1 MFHRHLSF
9 PASAAVAAIA
19 ANAAVALLPLP
30 ASTPAAVQ
38 TLHSAQEAT
47 EVPAPPG
54 PTDPSELEAFVDGLM
69 GAALEENN
77 TAGGV
82 VAVVSGGEL
91 FFAKGYGYS
100 DWEARIPVD
109 PETTLFRIGSV
120 SKLFVWTSVM
130 QMVEAGLLDLDT
142 DVNEYLDF
150 EIPATFQEPVTLAA
164 IMAHAGGF
172 EDYVIELFGNEPEDV
187 RPLGELVARQLPAR
201 VRPSGDLSSY
211 SNHATGIAA
220 YIVERASG
228 IEWKQYVDERI
239 LGPLG
244 MEHTSFLQPLP
255 EGLEPDMSKGYSYR
269 GNRFRE
275 EDFEYV
281 PLAPVGA
288 GASSAVDMGRFM
300 IAHLQLGRLG
310 DERILSEETARL
322 MQSVHHRMD
331 PSVNGMAHGFA
342 ELSQNGEHIIGH
354 GGDTRFFHTGLWL
367 FPEHDLGVYV
377 SFNSGGGGGAR
388 SLFIKGFM
396 DRYFPVDEAVVA
408 PPEDSLEAS
417 SGRAKRFTG
426 EFRPNRFSHTTFTK
440 LAAVE
445 TQSVSVTDRGTLRAL
460 STEWIPVG
468 PLTFQEE
475 FGTRA
480 LVFRENEKGQITEF
494 FVSTSPY
501 SAFEKVP
508 LREHPGLH
516 LPIAIF
522 AGLAILLTLLSPF
535 IGWAVRRWFRVPA
548 GELVRIS
555 RGARYTIWLAALL
568 FAVGTCLLI
577 LNVANEGI
585 AVELLGGLG
594 LIFLIPVLAAVPTL
608 ASLLFAV
615 GMWKKGEGRL
625 TVRVFYSLAVVA
637 FCLFLW
643 QLNVWNLLGWNY

>member
-1 MFHRHLSF
+1 MPVATAL
-9 PASAAVAAIA
+9 ATLAAVAFSPVSGFT
-19 ANAAVALLPLP
+19 NPRHQPLL
-30 ASTPAAVQ
+30 
-38 TLHSAQEAT
+38 SAQEAT
-47 EVPAPPG
+47 EPAALRG
-54 PTDPSELEAFVDGLM
+54 PTDPAELEAFLAGLM
-69 GAALEENN
+69 GAALEESH

-82 VAVVSGGEL
+82 VAVVSGGRI

-100 DWEARIPVD
+100 DWEARTPVD

-142 DVNEYLDF
+142 DVNEALDF
-150 EIPATFQEPVTLAA
+150 EIPATFQEPVTLAK

-172 EDYVIELFGNEPEDV
+172 EDHVIELFGNEPEDV

-201 VRPSGDLSSY
+201 VRPPGDLSSY

-228 IEWKQYVDERI
+228 VEWKQYVDERI
-239 LGPLG
+239 LGPLS

-255 EGLEPDMSKGYSYR
+255 EELEPDMSRGYSYR
-269 GNRFRE
+269 DNRFRE
-275 EDFEYV
+275 EDFENV

-288 GASSAVDMGRFM
+288 GAASATNMGRFM

-310 DERILSEETARL
+310 DGRILSEETARL

-396 DRYFPVDEAVVA
+396 DRYFPIDEPDVA
-408 PPEDSLEAS
+408 SPDDFSD
-417 SGRAKRFTG
+417 RAKRFTG
-426 EFRPNRFSHTTFTK
+426 QFRSNRFSHTTFTK

-445 TQSVSVTDRGTLRAL
+445 TQGVSLTDRGTPRAL
-460 STEWIPVG
+460 NLEWIEVA

-475 FGTRA
+475 FGTRR
-480 LVFRENEKGQITEF
+480 LVFRENAEGEITDF
-494 FVSTSPY
+494 IVSTSPY
-501 SAFEKVP
+501 SAFERVP

-516 LPIAIF
+516 LPIAIL
-522 AGLAILLTLLSPF
+522 AALAIVLTLLSPF
-535 IGWAVRRWFRVPA
+535 IGWAVHRWFHVPA
-548 GELVRIS
+548 GKLVRIS
-555 RGARYTIWLAALL
+555 KGARITIWLAALL
-568 FAVGTCLLI
+568 FAVGAVFI
-577 LNVANEGI
+577 VLNIANEGI
-585 AVELLGGLG
+585 AVALPRGPGSHLSDPRSGGGAHAGIPRLLDRNVEEGPRSAHGPGVPLRG
-594 LIFLIPVLAAVPTL
+594 CRSLLPLPLAA
-608 ASLLFAV
+608 
-615 GMWKKGEGRL
+615 
-625 TVRVFYSLAVVA
+625 
-637 FCLFLW
+637 
-643 QLNVWNLLGWNY
+643 